1 MQTKKHLMVVRK
13 LKVKM
18 TLTKLTL
25 KNYSYRLSKCMDTWL
40 KILTFKQIKYRIVV
54 MLNG

>member
-1 MQTKKHLMVVRK
+1 MVVRK